1 MLEIILYIVLVVG
14 VVCFVYLYRQKWN
27 QVRKEDLNTVEIS
40 VKPVEEVLQNTQVV
54 AKKIFN
60 KIKSVNKDKIL
71 SFFAKIKIKKIIKIT
86 RNGFRFLKERMIKIV
101 VSVGRF
107 LKKIL
112 GTLKN
117 KFSKKQNIDF
127 TTTQIEN
134 DQEKKENEPIKEK
147 IQEEVIPIKEKT
159 KKRLFNKFGKN
170 NGKIDDRSKEILA
183 AFSKKGLNLFSQTK
197 KGIRFAMK
205 GSANGVK
212 KVAKKIEIR
221 KALILIQE
229 LAKKIKVRIVL
240 SEEDKKLK
248 KQLSQKSD
256 LSFKPEVFLGELLRK
271 TGKTEE
277 KKCAIEIEP
286 EIVSKEK
293 NEIEQKTSDDV
304 KAIQPE
310 KEDIVDKIEHEIEE
324 EIKGEIRGGAVEIT
338 EPQVK
343 NINLHSDHVSQETIQ
358 KIEDELINQIVDDP
372 KNIEAYKRLGKIY
385 YNQDKFEYA
394 RESFEVAI
402 RLGSGDQKIK
412 DLLKDCEEKIKG

>member
-60 KIKSVNKDKIL
+60 KIKSVNKAKIL
-71 SFFAKIKIKKIIKIT
+71 GFFAKVKIKKIIEIARK
-86 RNGFRFLKERMIKIV
+86 GFRSLKERIIKIV
-101 VSVGRF
+101 VFIGRF

-112 GTLKN
+112 RTLKK
-117 KFSKKQNIDF
+117 KFSKKQNIDL

-134 DQEKKENEPIKEK
+134 NQKEEEKESIKEK
-147 IQEEVIPIKEKT
+147 AQEEVVPVNQETKKGLFRKFIESDGRINNKT
-159 KKRLFNKFGKN
+159 KK
-170 NGKIDDRSKEILA
+170 ILVV
-183 AFSKKGLNLFSQTK
+183 FSRKGLNLFNQTK
-197 KGIRFAMK
+197 KGIGFAMK

-212 KVAKKIEIR
+212 KVAKKIEIK
-221 KALILIQE
+221 KALILIQW
-229 LAKKIKVRIVL
+229 LVKKIKVRVVS

-248 KQLSQKSD
+248 KHLSQESG
-256 LSFKPEVFLGELLRK
+256 FTVKPEMFLGELLRK
-271 TGKTEE
+271 TEKTEE
-277 KKCAIEIEP
+277 VKHVIEKKP
-286 EIVSKEK
+286 EIKGEKKQEVSSTE
-293 NEIEQKTSDDV
+293 TGLS
-304 KAIQPE
+304 E
-310 KEDIVDKIEHEIEE
+310 KEDIIGKIEHEIEE
-324 EIKGEIRGGAVEIT
+324 EIKRETVEIT